1 MFLQKILIKLEIK
14 STVYKMQV
22 IPINTINFLKELK
35 LNNNRDWF
43 NENKQKFQSIIV
55 DVKNFAE
62 EVKDDLNL
70 SDDIENLKIFRIY
83 RDLRFSKDKT
93 PYKTNIGMAFH
104 RKKPEFRGG
113 YYIEISAENSFIAVG
128 FWNPN
133 KEDLLRI
140 RKEIELD
147 GNEFKRII
155 NQKQIKDFWGDMKGD
170 ELKTSPKG
178 FDSDHQ
184 HIDMIKKKQFIF
196 VKKLKEKE
204 ILDLTFQKDL
214 VNYYRSIRPF
224 FDYMSEIITTNLN
237 GESTI

>member
-1 MFLQKILIKLEIK
+1 MQLI
-14 STVYKMQV
+14 
-22 IPINTINFLKELK
+22 PNNTIIFLKQLK
-35 LNNNRDWF
+35 LNNNRYWF
-43 NENKQKFQSIIV
+43 NENKLEFQSIQI
-55 DVKNFAE
+55 DVKKFAQ
-62 EVKDDLNL
+62 EVKDELKL
-70 SDDIENLKIFRIY
+70 SDNIDNFKIFRIY

-104 RKKPEFRGG
+104 RQKPQFRGG
-113 YYIEISAENSFIAVG
+113 YYFEISAEDSFIAAG

-147 GNEFKRII
+147 GDEFKRII
-155 NQKQIKDFWGDMKGD
+155 NQKTIKDFWGDIKGN

-178 FDSDHQ
+178 FDSDHK

-204 ILDLTFQKDL
+204 ILDLTFQKDV

>member
-1 MFLQKILIKLEIK
+1 MQAIPK
-14 STVYKMQV
+14 S
-22 IPINTINFLKELK
+22 TINFLKELK
-35 LNNNRDWF
+35 LNNNREWF
-43 NENKQKFQSIIV
+43 NENKQEYQSIQI
-55 DVKNFAE
+55 DVKKFTQ
-62 EVKDDLNL
+62 EVKDELNT
-70 SDDIENLKIFRIY
+70 SDNIDELKIFRIY

-113 YYIEISAENSFIAVG
+113 YYLEISAEDSFIAAG

-140 RKEIELD
+140 RREIELD
-147 GNEFKRII
+147 GQEFKRII
-155 NQKQIKDFWGDMKGD
+155 NQEKIKDFWGEIKGD

-196 VKKLKEKE
+196 IKKLKEKE
-204 ILDLTFQKDL
+204 ILDLSFQKK
-214 VNYYRSIRPF
+214 
-224 FDYMSEIITTNLN
+224 
-237 GESTI
+237 

>member
-1 MFLQKILIKLEIK
+1 MFLQNILIKLEIK
-14 STVYKMQV
+14 SIVYKMQV
-22 IPINTINFLKELK
+22 IPNNTVNFLKELK

-43 NENKQKFQSIIV
+43 NKNKQQFQSIQTDI
-55 DVKNFAE
+55 KNFAQ
-62 EVKDDLNL
+62 EVKDCLNL
-70 SDDIENLKIFRIY
+70 SDDVDNLKIFRIY

-113 YYIEISAENSFIAVG
+113 YYIEISAEDSFIAAG

-147 GNEFKRII
+147 GQEFKRII
-155 NQKQIKDFWGDMKGD
+155 NQKRIKDFWGDMKGD
-170 ELKTSPKG
+170 ELKKSPKG

-196 VKKLKEKE
+196 IKKLKEKE
-204 ILDLTFQKDL
+204 ILDLAFQKNL
-214 VNYYRSIRPF
+214 VNYFTSIRPF
-224 FDYMSEIITTNLN
+224 FNYMSEILTTNLN